1 MKKILIAFT
10 IFLAVFT
17 VNVGAEDFCATLEP
31 RKTQIEFSYKNSK
44 KTLYIEK
51 ISDSKSSAVALCLN
65 PGYSVDP
72 TKNAYYRNNNQLP
85 LIIND
90 RDRRAVQYILNA
102 NLGSEIGQVKYLVT
116 QVYFWLRADGMSG
129 FDKTLFKGNVSNAL
143 MSYYVEV
150 RHYSNDKSQNLTKEA
165 IDDFEKILNI
175 GTMYMG
181 NLYFYHHKNGGYYQ
195 RFLTI
200 ITGDPCTEKKTCTD
214 VNNVSHD
221 ITSCVNSGKEENYCK
236 SLYCPQ
242 NITCTDPTMQDVD
255 ITSCVTSCMNG
266 NPSKMTECRV
276 ECATQYCPDDAND
289 YVCTDNNGNAHYLSD
304 CGNMD
309 EEACKEHFC
318 SEPPAPVCRG
328 GVLKT
333 IGTPAVCA
341 NDNQTHVGHYW
352 QELDGSE
359 CGNASEDGEPTRMIG
374 DGSVAWLYCKE
385 EAYQY
390 YPGGIANPV
399 PVGTHI
405 VWPTSTATLN
415 TIWGNLYSLSY
426 EGIKTCKIKFSP
438 NTKSDENMEETFQAH
453 INNINQTVRG
463 IDYVWEL
470 ENIRTTL
477 AARGKIDSKGLA
489 TEDACAF
496 IGDRAYGDQ
505 QLKSQRELEEAR
517 AELDK
522 CTTVTNTVDQNSE
535 GRNNCK
541 VACANTPHTPETYT
555 DCINY
560 CDGAYPTN
568 NVTTTTSTCT
578 NNEKSQR
585 EALVNKK
592 QNELNAIN
600 AKINVC
606 KNYINAYNGA
616 TEFLNNIVY
625 AGKTKWDPSDLYS
638 FESDTSMSY
647 NDPEYGTTHQL
658 KLSGQSFG
666 CEGCDA
672 TEYVRQHSDVLK
684 TYTISDLP
692 SRIGLGAQ
700 FQQIVRLIEDR
711 PITITATAT
720 YSLPDNLYHYVEKR
734 TNKPSMSIPTVDYIK
749 IGYSNLPIS
758 STASVKN
765 PYDLNITVNSLGE
778 NGKFTELA
786 NQNPYVCNYSVTNA
800 PTDECVCPEGTKH
813 AGKDLYCKIYGSN
826 SSSTTITC
834 ADAQILYC
842 DSDETFDEVCEDDKF
857 CPNDRTIKIT
867 SCLNNG
873 KSYDY
878 CVSTLCNIN
887 EDFHCPHGTYND
899 GMNIKPCVFSY
910 MSSGYSKD
918 EAVKICQDTVCP
930 YGGINIIY
938 RTISLRNP
946 FPGKTAGSGVGNTTN
961 KFSLDP
967 HIGRYPGSNWNSV
980 KLVET
985 QILKNRGV
993 EGNAV
998 YQKDPLYTFILDTN
1012 TIKEIRKYNDSRE
1025 NNEGYADFTLDCD
1038 TNGVACISKEF
1049 VRNEIYG
1056 IQKNESV
1063 CGSSQHS
1070 DFYACSES

>member
-17 VNVGAEDFCATLEP
+17 VNVGADSRSCEATLNWSWNITANFRFNKNDSNSRHAYIYQAKLTSKTGGGSAIAFCLDMGAPATSKDTYVKSGKATVAMRKAYAYATQYGASSTNNLGKFRYALAQVVIWREIYRQAYGNQYMYDLGETLEP
-31 RKTQIEFSYKNSK
+31 IYEAIYCNGKNCVMTQFIDPKDANQAGYTVTEIRNHNKDFQD
-44 KTLYIEK
+44 K
-51 ISDSKSSAVALCLN
+51 ISEWQRFDRTYNGELYVYSSIEHPTNQRFVSK
-65 PGYSVDP
+65 
-72 TKNAYYRNNNQLP
+72 
-85 LIIND
+85 
-90 RDRRAVQYILNA
+90 
-102 NLGSEIGQVKYLVT
+102 
-116 QVYFWLRADGMSG
+116 
-129 FDKTLFKGNVSNAL
+129 
-143 MSYYVEV
+143 
-150 RHYSNDKSQNLTKEA
+150 
-165 IDDFEKILNI
+165 LNI
-175 GTMYMG
+175 PNTCPDDSEK
-181 NLYFYHHKNGGYYQ
+181 YF
-195 RFLTI
+195 
-200 ITGDPCTEKKTCTD
+200 CTD
-214 VNNVSHD
+214 ISK
-221 ITSCVNSGKEENYCK
+221 G
-236 SLYCPQ
+236 Q
-242 NITCTDPTMQDVD
+242 VD
-255 ITSCVTSCMNG
+255 ITNCVEQNKDKEDPIKYC
-266 NPSKMTECRV
+266 TEQP
-276 ECATQYCPDDAND
+276 EGCPNVIEPDP
-289 YVCTDNNGNAHYLSD
+289 
-304 CGNMD
+304 
-309 EEACKEHFC
+309 EEPEPVIPACN
-318 SEPPAPVCRG
+318 G
-328 GVLKT
+328 GVLKVVSD
-333 IGTPAVCA
+333 PAICEY
-341 NDNQTHVGHYW
+341 DNETNVGHYW
-352 QELDGSE
+352 EELDKSE
-359 CGNASEDGEPTRMIG
+359 CGYADEDGEPVRPIG
-374 DGSVAWLYCKE
+374 DGSVAYLYCKE

-470 ENIRTTL
+470 ENIRLT
-477 AARGKIDSKGLA
+477 AVARGKIDSKGLA
-489 TEDACAF
+489 TEDACAY
-496 IGDRAYGDQ
+496 IGDGAYGDQ

-522 CTTVTNTVDQNSE
+522 CTTVTNTVDQNYEKRNSCKRE
-535 GRNNCK
+535 CADIPHNGDAEYTSCINDCDRNN
-541 VACANTPHTPETYT
+541 PP
-555 DCINY
+555 
-560 CDGAYPTN
+560 N

-585 EALVNKK
+585 EALVNRK

-638 FESDTSMSY
+638 FESNTSMSY
-647 NDPEYGTTHQL
+647 NDPEFRTTHQL

-672 TEYVRQHSDVLK
+672 TEYVKQHSDVLK
-684 TYTISDLP
+684 TYTVSDMPL
-692 SRIGLGAQ
+692 RGGLMDKYLE
-700 FQQIVRLIEDR
+700 IVRLIDER

-720 YSLPDNLYHYVEKR
+720 YSLPDDLYHYVEKR

-765 PYDLNITVNSLGE
+765 PYDLNIIVDSLGQD
-778 NGKFTELA
+778 GKFTELA
-786 NQNPYVCNYSVTNA
+786 NQKPYVCNYSVTNA

-842 DSDETFDEVCEDDKF
+842 DSNETFDEVCEDDKF

-873 KSYDY
+873 KTYDY
-878 CVSTLCNIN
+878 CVDTLCNIN
-887 EDFHCPHGTYND
+887 EDFHCPSGTYND
-899 GMNIKPCVFSY
+899 GMDIKPCVFSY

-946 FPGKTAGSGVGNTTN
+946 FPGKTAGSGVSNTTN

-1025 NNEGYADFTLDCD
+1025 NNDGYADFTLECKD
-1038 TNGVACISKEF
+1038 GVACLSDFI
-1049 VRNEIYG
+1049 RNPLYG
-1056 IQKNESV
+1056 LQTDKSV
-1063 CGSSQHS
+1063 CSSSSHS
-1070 DFYACSES
+1070 DFYACSER